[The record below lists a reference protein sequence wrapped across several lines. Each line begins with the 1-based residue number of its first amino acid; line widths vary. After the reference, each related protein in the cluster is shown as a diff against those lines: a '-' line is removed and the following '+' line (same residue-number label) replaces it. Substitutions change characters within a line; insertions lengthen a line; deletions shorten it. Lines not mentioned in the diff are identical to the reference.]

1 MAKKTIRDID
11 VKGKRVFIRVD
22 FNVPTTDEG
31 QITDDRRIR
40 SALPTIQ
47 HVLAAG
53 GSAILASHMGR
64 PVGDPAQDAPYKLD
78 EVASRLRKLLPGV
91 TVKKSDEVVGSTAS
105 TLAQSLQ
112 PGEILVL
119 ENLRFHKGEKKGDA
133 SFAKQLAS
141 LADVY
146 VNDAFGTCH
155 REDASMYALPQQF
168 PAGTRVVGFLVEK
181 ELDILEQLLSHP
193 KKPMI
198 AIMGGAKVSDKI
210 NVIEALLP
218 KIDRLL
224 VGGAMTYTFR
234 VARGE
239 SVGNS
244 RVEKDKIDLA
254 QDLLAKAGTKLQL
267 PIDHVVA
274 DKLDPPQQIKVV
286 DADIPDGW
294 IGLDIGPKTIALF
307 GDEIKNAATVVWN
320 GPMGKF
326 EDEPFRAG
334 TQGVA
339 EAMADS
345 QAITVVGGGESAEA
359 VQLFGLDK
367 KITHV
372 STGGGAFLEYIE
384 GKKFA
389 ALSAIDDK

>member
-22 FNVPTTDEG
+22 FNVPTTDDG

-78 EVASRLRKLLPGV
+78 EVANRLRKLLPGV
-91 TVKKSDEVVGSTAS
+91 TVKKSDEVVGSAAS
-105 TLAQSLQ
+105 AHAQSLQ

-133 SFAKQLAS
+133 SFAKQLAT

-168 PAGTRVVGFLVEK
+168 PAGTRVVGFLVQK
-181 ELDILEQLLSHP
+181 ELDILEQLLSTP

-224 VGGAMTYTFR
+224 IGGAMTYTFR

-254 QDLLAKAGTKLQL
+254 KDLLAKAGAKLQL
-267 PIDHVVA
+267 PIDHIVA
-274 DKLDPPQQIKVV
+274 DKLEPPQQIKVV

-294 IGLDIGPKTIALF
+294 IGLDIGPKTIALY
-307 GDEIKNAATVVWN
+307 GNEIKNAATVVWN

-326 EDEPFRAG
+326 EDDPFRAG
-334 TQGVA
+334 TKGVA
-339 EAMADS
+339 EAMAAS
-345 QAITVVGGGESAEA
+345 NAITVVGGGESAEA
-359 VQLFGLDK
+359 VQLFGLDS

>member
-1 MAKKTIRDID
+1 MAKKTVRDLD
-11 VKGKRVFIRVD
+11 LKGKRVFIRVD
-22 FNVPTTDEG
+22 FNVPTTDDG
-31 QITDDRRIR
+31 DITDDRRIR
-40 SALPTIQ
+40 AALPTVSY
-47 HVLAAG
+47 VLNAG

-78 EVASRLRKLLPGV
+78 RVAQRLRQLLPGV
-91 TVKKSDEVVGSTAS
+91 TVQKCDQVVGTDATAMAKA
-105 TLAQSLQ
+105 LL
-112 PGEILVL
+112 PGQILVL

-133 SFAKQLAS
+133 GLAKELAS
-141 LADVY
+141 LADIY

-168 PAGTRVVGFLVEK
+168 PVGTRVVGFLVEK
-181 ELDILEQLLSHP
+181 ELDILENLLSHP

-254 QDLLAKAGTKLQL
+254 KDLLAKAGAKLEL
-267 PIDHVVA
+267 PIDHLIA
-274 DKLDPPQQIKVV
+274 DKLDAPQQIKVV
-286 DADIPDGW
+286 EKDIPDGW
-294 IGLDIGPKTIALF
+294 LGLDIGPKTIAHYAQQI
-307 GDEIKNAATVVWN
+307 ESAATVVWN

-334 TQGVA
+334 TKGVA
-339 EAMADS
+339 EAMAKS
-345 QAITVVGGGESAEA
+345 HAITVVGGGESAEA
-359 VQLFGLDK
+359 VQLFELDK
-367 KITHV
+367 QITHV

-384 GKKFA
+384 GKSFA

>member
-1 MAKKTIRDID
+1 MAKRTVRDVD

-22 FNVPTTDEG
+22 FNVPTTDDG
-31 QITDDRRIR
+31 KITDDRRIR
-40 SALPTIQ
+40 SALPTIRY
-47 HVLAAG
+47 VLDGG

-64 PVGDPAQDAPYKLD
+64 PVGDPAQDQPYKLD
-78 EVASRLRKLLPGV
+78 EIAGRLGQLLPGV
-91 TVKKSDEVVGSTAS
+91 TVLKSDEVVGPKSSAM
-105 TLAQSLQ
+105 AANLQ
-112 PGEILVL
+112 PGQILVL

-133 SFAKQLAS
+133 GFAKQLAS
-141 LADVY
+141 LADIY

-155 REDASMYALPQQF
+155 REDASMYALPMAF
-168 PAGTRVVGFLVEK
+168 PTGTRVVGFLVEK
-181 ELDILEQLLSHP
+181 ELDILETLLSQP
-193 KKPMI
+193 KKPMV

-234 VARGE
+234 MAKGE

-254 QDLLAKAGTKLQL
+254 KDLIAKAGAKLEL

-274 DKLDPPQQIKVV
+274 DKLDPPQQIKIV
-286 DADIPDGW
+286 DQDIPDGW
-294 IGLDIGPKTIALF
+294 LALDIGPRTIAHYASIVQ
-307 GDEIKNAATVVWN
+307 DAATVIWN

-334 TQGVA
+334 TKGVA
-339 EAMADS
+339 EALAKCKG
-345 QAITVVGGGESAEA
+345 ITVVGGGESAEA
-359 VQLFGLDK
+359 VQLFKLDEQ
-367 KITHV
+367 ISHV

-389 ALSAIDDK
+389 ALSAIDDR

>member
-1 MAKKTIRDID
+1 
-11 VKGKRVFIRVD
+11 
-22 FNVPTTDEG
+22 
-31 QITDDRRIR
+31 
-40 SALPTIQ
+40 
-47 HVLAAG
+47 
-53 GSAILASHMGR
+53 MGR
-64 PVGDPAQDAPYKLD
+64 PVGDPAQDTPYKLD
-78 EVASRLRKLLPGV
+78 EVAGKLRALLPGV
-91 TVKKSDEVVGSTAS
+91 TVKKADEVVGESAAS
-105 TLAQSLQ
+105 LAKGLQ

-133 SFAKQLAS
+133 GFAKQLAS
-141 LADVY
+141 MADLY

-181 ELDILEQLLSHP
+181 ELQILENLLSNP

-218 KIDRLL
+218 KIDLL
-224 VGGAMTYTFR
+224 LIGGAMTYTFR

-254 QDLLAKAGTKLQL
+254 KELLSKAGSKLKL
-267 PIDHVVA
+267 PVDHVVA
-274 DKLDPPQQIKVV
+274 DKLEPPQQIKVV
-286 DADIPDGW
+286 DAEIPDGW
-294 IGLDIGPKTIALF
+294 IGLDIGPKTIAMY
-307 GDEIKNAATVVWN
+307 GNQIQQSATVVWN

-326 EDEPFRAG
+326 EDDPFRAG
-334 TQGVA
+334 TKGVA
-339 EAMADS
+339 DAMAAS
-345 QAITVVGGGESAEA
+345 SAVTVVGGGESAEA
-359 VQLFGLDK
+359 VQLFGLDSQ
-367 KITHV
+367 ITHV

-389 ALSAIDDK
+389 ALSAIDDQ